1 MNFYSTAES
10 ISLAPAE
17 KAQVKAATA
26 RIKAAESFS
35 VAYGD
40 EGSNGERSVNQLKIA
55 ELAEK
60 FKAKPSAEIAAEI
73 AKHALLHEASKA
85 VSGHFGGICAALRD
99 ECSKAL
105 FPLAQELTARTIAE
119 LDKQLAA
126 AVDGL
131 AKIDGMEDAI
141 ADIRARHRR
150 QVEIGNF
157 DVAELA
163 DRPGCALPWI
173 ANNFEAA
180 V

>member
-1 MNFYSTAES
+1 
-10 ISLAPAE
+10 
-17 KAQVKAATA
+17 
-26 RIKAAESFS
+26 
-35 VAYGD
+35 
-40 EGSNGERSVNQLKIA
+40 
-55 ELAEK
+55 
-60 FKAKPSAEIAAEI
+60 
-73 AKHALLHEASKA
+73 
-85 VSGHFGGICAALRD
+85 
-99 ECSKAL
+99 
-105 FPLAQELTARTIAE
+105 LTARTIAE